1 MLIFLN
7 EQSDYD
13 TVEELFNEI
22 KDGSR
27 PKLLLFGDILKN
39 EVLIQNLKAGALRY
53 CEALMKYNSRDPWLE
68 TDGIQNNEFYTETLK
83 KGLQPAK
90 LYNKRIEESSEDNN
104 YFHASKCRYLIDTW
118 KKEGWYSY
126 PQGSMRPSNTDVWF
140 HPGSCRQYAM
150 YLGKMEKQG
159 IVFWDC
165 QEEEFFTENGVIDF
179 KTWKDI
185 FSVDKQQWVDTKG
198 FREGGPSLARKPLL
212 EWHVDE
218 DRPQYYV
225 TAYRIQSEIFNF
237 KLPTLI
243 GETTPKYLDLF
254 KDSNHSLEIHM
265 KDNKLF
271 DDIDLEQIMH
281 IPYEEKEWECE
292 TFKVI
297 KTF

>member
-13 TVEELFNEI
+13 KVETLFNEI
-22 KDGSR
+22 KDTSR
-27 PKLLLFGDILKN
+27 PKLLLFGDILKH
-39 EVLIQNLKAGALRY
+39 EVLTRDLKMSALRY
-53 CEALMKYNSRDPWLE
+53 CKAIMKYNIRDPWLKE
-68 TDGIQNNEFYTETLK
+68 DGIQNNEFYLETLERHI
-83 KGLQPAK
+83 QPAQ
-90 LYNKRIEESSEDNN
+90 LYNKRLENTEDNAF
-104 YFHASKCRYLIDTW
+104 FHASKCRYLLDTW
-118 KKEGWYSY
+118 KEEGWYSY
-126 PQGSMRPSNTDVWF
+126 PQGSMKTDSLGVWF

-165 QEEEFFTENGVIDF
+165 QEEFFTEHNIIDF
-179 KTWKDI
+179 NTWKDI
-185 FSVDKQQWVDTKG
+185 FSVDKQQWIDTRG
-198 FREGGPSLARKPLL
+198 FAEGSPNTFSNKPLL

-218 DRPQYYV
+218 DRPQYYL

-243 GETTPKYLDLF
+243 GETTVDYLDLF
-254 KDSNHSLEIHM
+254 KDSNKSLEIHM

-271 DDIDLEQIMH
+271 DDTDLEQIMH
-281 IPYEEKEWECE
+281 IPFEEKEWECE